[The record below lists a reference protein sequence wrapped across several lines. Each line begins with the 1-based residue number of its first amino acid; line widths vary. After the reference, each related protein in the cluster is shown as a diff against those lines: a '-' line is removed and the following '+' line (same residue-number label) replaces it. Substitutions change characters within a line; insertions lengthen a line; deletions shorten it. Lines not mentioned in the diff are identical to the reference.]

1 MLDQFLKMPLSKKL
15 AILGMLVVV
24 IGFLFWQFYYSP
36 LTEELDAKK
45 SEHTRIIKKLKE
57 VEIQKKT
64 YDEDLQKRED
74 LKNASVKQRLMLP
87 VTTEMASF
95 VQNINSV
102 AELTGLEI
110 ISVKP
115 LEATP
120 DKYYSRIPV
129 QLNLE
134 GSYLQIGKFF
144 YQVGKLDRII
154 NIENITLDK
163 PKVGEDGVLL
173 HVKALATTFRALE
186 PNEKNG
192 KKK

>member
-15 AILGMLVVV
+15 AILGILVVM

-36 LTEELDAKK
+36 LKSELDAKK
-45 SEHTRIIKKLKE
+45 SEHSRILQKLKE

-102 AELTGLEI
+102 AELTGLDI

-115 LEATP
+115 LEASP

-129 QLNLE
+129 ELNLE

-163 PKVGEDGVLL
+163 PKIGEDGVLL

-186 PNEKNG
+186 PNEKTG